1 MLIFGVF
8 FCATILNNIAP
19 QTMAGVYG
27 TLGLNK
33 AQAYCYKK
41 VYYKSERIEDLYNA
55 IEVCVRAENYGDVA
69 SLGQTMQEKPNYLVF
84 CDKINQRNTKNIE
97 PKLYVYVCDYDA
109 YLSGQIILSTYKQG
123 KKSQAEVAA
132 LNALSENANIYSG
145 ELATLVG
152 AVKEDDGLTNTQKQ
166 TTLATIYAKTIGGK
180 TIAELIEDKL
190 NSLPDPSTATNLTKL
205 KIYHTTQ
212 KMLTAKYHLEEAS
225 GANEA
230 TLEAILNDIETA
242 QNAYSTTLNAIA

>member
-1 MLIFGVF
+1 MLVFGVF
-8 FCATILNNIAP
+8 FCATILNYVAP

-33 AQAYCYKK
+33 AQAYCYKR

-55 IEVCVRAENYGDVA
+55 IETSIKANCYGDVV
-69 SLGQTMQEKPNYLVF
+69 SLGQEMKNNPHYLVF
-84 CDKINQRNTKNIE
+84 CDKINQRNTKNID
-97 PKLYVYVCDYDA
+97 KSLYVYVCDYDS
-109 YLSGQIILSTYKQG
+109 YLSGQIISASYKNG
-123 KKSQAEVAA
+123 NKTKAEELA
-132 LNALSENANIYSG
+132 LNALSENANIYGG

-152 AVKEDDGLTNTQKQ
+152 AVKEDDGLTNAQKQ

-205 KIYHTTQ
+205 KIYHAKQKILTT
-212 KMLTAKYHLEEAS
+212 KYYLEEAS
-225 GANEA
+225 GANESA
-230 TLEAILNDIETA
+230 LEAILNDIETA
-242 QNAYSTTLNAIA
+242 QNGYSATLESMV